1 MANSEVRTS
10 VLLDER
16 QPLLL
21 TAKQLAHLLNFS
33 TRTIWRK
40 LSVREIPEPVEIGNI
55 VRWRRAE
62 VEAWIEGGCVPPVQ
76 RSTKKGK

>member
-1 MANSEVRTS
+1 MANSKERTS
-10 VLLDER
+10 DLPGER

-21 TAKQLAHLLNFS
+21 TAKQLALLLNFS

-40 LSVREIPEPVEIGNI
+40 LSAREIPEPVEIGNI

-62 VEAWIEGGCVPPVQ
+62 VEAWIEGGCDPPDQ
-76 RSTKKGK
+76 RSTKKGR